1 VFLPS
6 IAFAARV
13 LPALD
18 VGLRLSAAQAS
29 IKSTTALWAT
39 LGNNYQEDVSQ
50 DGTFSIDAKDS
61 FVPTFGLGLA
71 YRPTSNIEL
80 GFNYSHQLSIHAK
93 GTSISEIGPNAGGG
107 LPVAIGPNA
116 DENARCAPGGT
127 MDVQKAC
134 VDFALPSTAQLGGR
148 YKFLD
153 GAGALKA
160 DVELDLSWENW
171 GKSCSE
177 DDFNSGSCVTPGDY
191 RVVPDSSVYIAGNRT
206 FDLRDA
212 IVHHGLRDSYG
223 VRVGGSYHV
232 PLGSARERGAANEVI
247 VRGGIGYDTAAA
259 KPGWLR
265 ADLDGAARTTLTVG
279 AAYRMRNVEIS
290 AGGGA
295 ILEGSPTNPN
305 IGGGAEPC
313 NTTDEMPGCGP
324 SSATSATSRQG
335 PDPIDPLRRAD
346 NQAESPIGQGDYK
359 SHYVLF
365 MLGATAWF

>member
-1 VFLPS
+1 
-6 IAFAARV
+6 
-13 LPALD
+13 
-18 VGLRLSAAQAS
+18 
-29 IKSTTALWAT
+29 
-39 LGNNYQEDVSQ
+39 
-50 DGTFSIDAKDS
+50 
-61 FVPTFGLGLA
+61 
-71 YRPTSNIEL
+71 
-80 GFNYSHQLSIHAK
+80 
-93 GTSISEIGPNAGGG
+93 
-107 LPVAIGPNA
+107 
-116 DENARCAPGGT
+116 
-127 MDVQKAC
+127 
-134 VDFALPSTAQLGGR
+134 
-148 YKFLD
+148 
-153 GAGALKA
+153 
-160 DVELDLSWENW
+160 
-171 GKSCSE
+171 
-177 DDFNSGSCVTPGDY
+177 
-191 RVVPDSSVYIAGNRT
+191 
-206 FDLRDA
+206 
-212 IVHHGLRDSYG
+212 
-223 VRVGGSYHV
+223 
-232 PLGSARERGAANEVI
+232 

-324 SSATSATSRQG
+324 SSATSRQG